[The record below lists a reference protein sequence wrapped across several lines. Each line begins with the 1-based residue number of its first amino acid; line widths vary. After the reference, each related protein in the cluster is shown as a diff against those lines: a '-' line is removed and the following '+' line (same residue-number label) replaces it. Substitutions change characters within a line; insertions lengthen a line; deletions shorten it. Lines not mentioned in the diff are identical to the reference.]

1 MLKEHGITILKF
13 AEDFGMARNTVSSYI
28 KLYEDGKVIP
38 KEKYKIIFDRLF
50 STSKDDA
57 SFYVV
62 YNSMKRLYI
71 KDQLNGSFDLS
82 PDQSDYINS
91 MIENLVENIPSDETD
106 DHIRYF
112 LATILNSYKYENI
125 FSDLAMYFYILNNGN
140 KDDYDKLS
148 VESKAVILAYYKLFT
163 MQKSGLLRYDPEIE
177 SLFLA
182 RMNEIKI
189 IKEHADK

>member
-62 YNSMKRLYI
+62 YNSMKRLFI

-106 DHIRYF
+106 YHIRYF
-112 LATILNSYKYENI
+112 LATILNSYKYEKI

-148 VESKAVILAYYKLFT
+148 VESKVVILAYYKLFT